1 LFLELLVT
9 GKTDAGHVVQQVVM
23 QGATEEVNY
32 YDFKIMMQNYL
43 KEENMM
49 GEDAYY
55 CKNCKGKSKLA
66 IKTIK
71 FLTLPPVLIVNFLRF
86 TNQNIKILDPVLLEE
101 KIQIRNIFNQEDFTG
116 YKN

>member
-1 LFLELLVT
+1 
-9 GKTDAGHVVQQVVM
+9 
-23 QGATEEVNY
+23 
-32 YDFKIMMQNYL
+32 MQNYL
-43 KEENMM
+43 KEVELK
-49 GEDAYY
+49 GEDAYD